1 MSRRTPTG
9 EEPTVAFITNV
20 PLERQREVLQH
31 RLRGLARVVRVPSL
45 AEAPDAVACVL
56 EPDVVLRRDDL
67 RQAPEL
73 RWVGVPSVALDN
85 IDLPA
90 ARALGIEVFN
100 TPGANRWEA
109 ADHTLALVLAVLRD
123 LPGGVRTVGEDAFDI
138 TRTHPLRIRGARLGL
153 IGFGAVGRLVAEQAL
168 ALGMSVRVH
177 NRSGVPA
184 VFAGRVE
191 IATDLPAL
199 LGWADVVSVHVQLT
213 PATRGLVGEQ
223 ELQEMRPGARLVNT
237 ARAGVV
243 SQPALLAAL
252 DSGHLT
258 CAGLDVLDTGQ
269 EEMMRA
275 LVTHPRTIATPH
287 MAWYS
292 PESAVGL
299 YEFTGGRIAER
310 MREAGTP
317 PQTER
322 RTRRGAGHDDR

>member
-1 MSRRTPTG
+1 
-9 EEPTVAFITNV
+9 
-20 PLERQREVLQH
+20 
-31 RLRGLARVVRVPSL
+31 
-45 AEAPDAVACVL
+45 
-56 EPDVVLRRDDL
+56 
-67 RQAPEL
+67 
-73 RWVGVPSVALDN
+73 
-85 IDLPA
+85 
-90 ARALGIEVFN
+90 
-100 TPGANRWEA
+100 
-109 ADHTLALVLAVLRD
+109 
-123 LPGGVRTVGEDAFDI
+123 
-138 TRTHPLRIRGARLGL
+138 
-153 IGFGAVGRLVAEQAL
+153 
-168 ALGMSVRVH
+168 
-177 NRSGVPA
+177 
-184 VFAGRVE
+184 
-191 IATDLPAL
+191 
-199 LGWADVVSVHVQLT
+199 
-213 PATRGLVGEQ
+213 
-223 ELQEMRPGARLVNT
+223 MRPGARLVNT

-322 RTRRGAGHDDR
+322 RTRRGAGHDGR